1 MGEATK
7 EELLERIEDLE
18 NQIEQLKQKIADL
31 ETQLAMKNEI

>member
-1 MGEATK
+1 MREATK